1 MDSALIK
8 FVVSQG
14 IFAVLFC
21 YLLMY
26 VLKQNGVREDAYQ
39 KLVNNLVQTLPLIK
53 EELGEI
59 KDKLIQK

>member
-53 EELGEI
+53 EELDEI